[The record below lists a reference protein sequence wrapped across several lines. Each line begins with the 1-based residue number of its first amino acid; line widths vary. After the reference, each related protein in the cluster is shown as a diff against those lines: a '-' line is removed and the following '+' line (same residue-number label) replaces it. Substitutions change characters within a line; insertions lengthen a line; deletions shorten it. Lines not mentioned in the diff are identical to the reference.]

1 MNAEGT
7 LVSGVAGRYATALF
21 DLAAEEGAVDQ
32 VASDMNEIGR
42 MLAESEDLLRL
53 VRSPVYSAEDQ
64 DRAFRAVLEKAGIGG
79 ITANFV
85 SLAAGN
91 RRLFALPEMARAFA
105 VLVARHR
112 GEVSAEVVS
121 AQELSEEQAKS
132 LAAALKEA
140 VGREVTLTRKVDAS
154 LIGGLV
160 VRVGSRMI
168 DTSLK
173 TKLNGLRLAMKEVG

>member
-1 MNAEGT
+1 M
-7 LVSGVAGRYATALF
+7 AGRYATALF
-21 DLAAEEGAVDQ
+21 DLAAEEGAIDQ

-42 MLAESEDLLRL
+42 MLGESDDLMRL

-64 DRAFRAVLEKAGIGG
+64 RRAFGAVLQKAGIGG

-85 SLAAGN
+85 NLAARN
-91 RRLFALPEMARAFA
+91 RRLFALPEMVRAFRA
-105 VLVARHR
+105 IVSRHR
-112 GEVSAEVVS
+112 GEVSAEVVT
-121 AQELSEEQAKS
+121 AQELTEEQATS

-140 VGREVTLTRKVDAS
+140 VGRSVNLSRKVDAS
-154 LIGGLV
+154 LIGGMV